1 MKIAVAQLNPVV
13 GDLDGNLEKLKKY
26 VRELDTDGIDLLVT
40 PELYLCGYP
49 PRDLLVFPWFMDA
62 VEKTVDDLKEFS
74 KSYKSLGIL
83 IGLPRRNEKDNCK
96 GLFNSSYLIEN
107 GKVLFIQDKML
118 LPTYDVFDEARYF
131 DPGKESQVFTFHGV
145 NLGIS
150 VCEDAWNDPDFE
162 KTHEY
167 NINPIE
173 ILAKNGAEVFIN
185 LSASPFH
192 AGKSVDRFE
201 RFAFHSKK
209 WGVPFFFVGQVG
221 ANDELI
227 FDGQSLFIDGKGRL
241 AGSSG
246 TFNEIIKVYDVDQQ
260 GSSEKFIEDEEVETI
275 HDALVC
281 GVSDYL
287 KKCGFKSAVLGL
299 SGGIDSAVTACI
311 AVDALGA
318 ENVRGITMPSP
329 YSSEGSI
336 NDSLELAKNLGIQ
349 CDTIKITEPF
359 DAFRSSLNSTM
370 EEIPSLTEENL
381 QARIRGVLLMAY
393 SNTYGSI
400 LLTTG
405 NKSELAVGYCTLYG
419 DMNGGLAVISDLP
432 KMKVYEL
439 AKWYNRNKEIIPED
453 IIIKPPSAE
462 LRPDQYDQETLP
474 DYEVLDEIL
483 ELYLERGKSREEII
497 EIGFEQEIVNWVI
510 RAVNLN
516 EYKRK
521 QAAPGLRVTTKA
533 FGVGRRMPI
542 ASRY

>member
-1 MKIAVAQLNPVV
+1 MNIAVAQLNPIV
-13 GDLDGNLEKLKKY
+13 GDLDGNLEKMKSFLVDMKNDK
-26 VRELDTDGIDLLVT
+26 IDLFVT

-49 PRDLLVFPWFMDA
+49 PRDLLVYPWFMDRVEET
-62 VEKTVDDLKEFS
+62 VEKTLEFS
-74 KSYKSLGIL
+74 KSIPDTGIL
-83 IGLPRRNEKDNCK
+83 VGLPRRNNKENGKN
-96 GLFNSSYLIEN
+96 LYNSAYLIKN

-131 DPGKESQVFTFHGV
+131 DPGEESQVYNYHGTK
-145 NLGIS
+145 LGIS
-150 VCEDAWNDPDFE
+150 ICEDAWNDPDFE

-173 ILAKNGAEVFIN
+173 ILAKKEAQVFLN

-192 AGKSVDRFE
+192 AGKSVDRFR
-201 RFAFHSKK
+201 RFAFHAKK
-209 WGVPFFFVGQVG
+209 WNTPFFFVGQVG
-221 ANDELI
+221 ANDELV
-227 FDGQSLFIDGKGRL
+227 FDGQSLVVDGNGKLIG
-241 AGSSG
+241 ASGS
-246 TFNEIIKVYDVDQQ
+246 FEENVKVYDIHRK
-260 GSSEKFIEDEEVETI
+260 GNGTELHEKSEIETI

-281 GVSDYL
+281 GVSDYMR
-287 KKCGFKSAVLGL
+287 KCGFKSAVLGL

-318 ENVRGITMPSP
+318 ENVQAITMPSP
-329 YSSEGSI
+329 YSSEGSV
-336 NDSLELAKNLGIQ
+336 NDSLELAKKLGIR
-349 CDTIKITEPF
+349 CDQIKITAPF
-359 DAFRSSLNSTM
+359 KSFKSSLTK
-370 EEIPSLTEENL
+370 ELGAIPSITEENL

-393 SNTYGSI
+393 SNTHGSI

-439 AKWYNRNKEIIPED
+439 AKWYNSNEEIIPSD
-453 IIIKPPSAE
+453 IITKPPSAE

-474 DYEVLDEIL
+474 DYEVLDTIL
-483 ELYLERGKSREEII
+483 EAYLEKGKSQDNII
-497 EIGFEQEIVNWVI
+497 ADGFEPEVVKWVI